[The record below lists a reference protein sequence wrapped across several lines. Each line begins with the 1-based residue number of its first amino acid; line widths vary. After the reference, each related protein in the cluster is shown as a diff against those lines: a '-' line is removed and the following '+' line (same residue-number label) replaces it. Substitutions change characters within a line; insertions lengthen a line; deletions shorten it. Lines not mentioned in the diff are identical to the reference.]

1 MEHQILVPLD
11 GSETATAALPHAAAL
26 ARGLGRSLALLRVI
40 PSVGTLERMVWP
52 TGVALANP
60 IGLEETL
67 AQARA
72 DLRACA
78 APWQAAGLP
87 VTTEVRQGD
96 PATTILACAEQRPG
110 VDLIAMTT
118 HGRGGVGRWL
128 LGSVAER
135 VLAHTPVPLLLGRAP
150 AEATPPPPVAYR
162 TILVPLDGSVAAELA
177 LGEAERV
184 AQATGASLLLL
195 SVTLSPTMIAAIGMD
210 ALWLTTAFAQQ
221 DQELAAALDATAR
234 RVTAPGLVVR
244 TAIRTGDPATEILA
258 ACAEEHAD
266 LIVMSTQGRSGLDRV
281 LLGSVAL
288 KVVRHASLPVLL
300 VRALIPP
307 PPT

>member
-11 GSETATAALPHAAAL
+11 GSETANAALPHAAAL
-26 ARGLGRSLALLRVI
+26 ARGLGRGLALLRVI

-78 APWQAAGLP
+78 AAWQAADLP

-96 PATTILACAEQRPG
+96 PAVTILTCAEQRPD

-135 VLAHTPVPLLLGRAP
+135 VLAHTPVPLLLVRAP
-150 AEATPPPPVAYR
+150 AATPPPTVAYR

-177 LGEAERV
+177 LGEAARV
-184 AQATGASLLLL
+184 ARATGARLLLL
-195 SVTLSPTMIAAIGMD
+195 TVTLSPAMIAEIGMD
-210 ALWLTTAFAQQ
+210 AVWLTSAFAQQ
-221 DQELAAALDATAR
+221 DQELAAALDATVR
-234 RVTAPGLVVR
+234 RVAAPDLEVR

-258 ACAEEHAD
+258 ACAAEHAD

-307 PPT
+307 PT